1 MPNIEQNETIRLRIA
16 YRVNSRRYTTVLRLN
31 DTASEQAVM
40 DSWVAL
46 WKSSATGL
54 EDSGRSAAF
63 MLEGVQK
70 APIDSDLFLPVD
82 GLTTPT
88 PVTLQGDVQSGDG
101 ANLVTYTYRSVLGR
115 RGRLT
120 LCGFAISL
128 GIRGS
133 HLDFR
138 TTPTELGPQ
147 WTAIYNALALL
158 QGFLVGTDNQPI
170 VFNHYAN
177 VSMSR
182 KYINRMRRSGG

>member
-1 MPNIEQNETIRLRIA
+1 MPNIQSNETIRLRIA
-16 YRVNSRRYTTVLRLN
+16 YRVNSKRYTTVLRLN
-31 DTASEQAVM
+31 DTASEQATM
-40 DSWVAL
+40 DTWVAL
-46 WKSSATGL
+46 WKGTATAL

-63 MLEGVQK
+63 MLESVQK

-88 PVTLQGDVQSGDG
+88 PVSLQGDVQSGDG
-101 ANLVTYTYRSVLGR
+101 ANLVSYTYRSVAGR

-120 LCGFAISL
+120 LCGYAITL

-138 TTPTELGPQ
+138 TTPTEMGTN
-147 WTAIYNALALL
+147 WAAVGNALATL
-158 QGFLVGTDNQPI
+158 QGFLVGTDNEPI
-170 VFNHYAN
+170 VFNLYAN

-182 KYINRMRRSGG
+182 KYINKMRRTGG